1 MKEKQNISLA
11 MTNTL
16 DTNKLFSEPEYALL
30 RQSMGYS
37 DNKAFSDKSIS
48 EQEIDCAYLIDIAE
62 KHGLSPLLYLFLNEH
77 KHSLPDSVL
86 AQLRERYQANALR
99 NRILTKELVEVLN
112 LLNAHDI
119 ASLAYKGPS
128 LALHAYGDLSQRQF
142 GDLDIL
148 VNEDDVQKASELL
161 RQRHYQRSIPEL
173 TPRQEL
179 SFIHTAHEHTFI
191 SPDQLIHIDL
201 HWSLSN
207 RRFPFQ
213 MPTETP
219 FKHAQSCE
227 WQGDNIDHIATQ
239 DLLLILC
246 MHANKDLW
254 RKLVWVCDID
264 RLIRKHD
271 NIDWK
276 LLVQQAKHAHCEKML
291 YMALRFAY
299 DMLKTPVPDEILKAA
314 SIIAPINKGEKVLQI
329 SMRYVPPVKTYLQ
342 CMAVQPY
349 ILSTCDTWI
358 DRFLY
363 ITRSLVTPT
372 ECDMMKFNI
381 PPTLHFLY
389 YFTTFV
395 RKISFCT
402 TRFFKRLIFNREQ

>member
-1 MKEKQNISLA
+1 

-16 DTNKLFSEPEYALL
+16 TLNTNTLFKQPEYALL

-37 DNKAFSDKSIS
+37 DKKTLPDPRIP
-48 EQEIDCAYLIDIAE
+48 EHDIDWTYLLDLAE
-62 KHGLSPLLYLFLNEH
+62 KHGLSPLLFLFLNEH
-77 KHSLPDSVL
+77 NQSVPDTIL
-86 AQLRERYQANALR
+86 DQLRERYQANALR
-99 NRILTKELVEVLN
+99 NRILTTELIEVLKLFN
-112 LLNAHDI
+112 DHEI
-119 ASLAYKGPS
+119 TPLAYKGPS
-128 LALHAYGDLSQRQF
+128 LTLHAYDDLSQRQF

-148 VNEDDVQKASELL
+148 INEEYVQKASELL
-161 RQRHYQRSIPEL
+161 KQRHYHRAIPEL
-173 TPRQEL
+173 TTRQEQ
-179 SFIHTAHEHTFI
+179 SFIHTGHEHTFI

-207 RRFPFQ
+207 RRFPFL
-213 MPTETP
+213 MATDTL
-219 FKHAQSCE
+219 FKRAQNCQ
-227 WQGDNIDHIATQ
+227 WQGSNINHIATQ

-254 RKLVWVCDID
+254 RKLIWICDID
-264 RLIRKHD
+264 RIIRKYD

-276 LLVQQAKHAHCEKML
+276 LLVQQAKYAHCEKML
-291 YMALRFAY
+291 YIALRFSY
-299 DMLKTPVPDEILKAA
+299 DILKTPIPDEILKSA
-314 SIIAPINKGEKVLQI
+314 SIIAPIKQGEKVLQI
-329 SMRYVPPVKTYLQ
+329 SMRYYQPVKTYLQ
-342 CMAVQPY
+342 CMAIQPY
-349 ILSTCDTWI
+349 ILSTCDTWS
-358 DRFLY
+358 DRILY
-363 ITRSLVTPT
+363 ISRSLVTPT